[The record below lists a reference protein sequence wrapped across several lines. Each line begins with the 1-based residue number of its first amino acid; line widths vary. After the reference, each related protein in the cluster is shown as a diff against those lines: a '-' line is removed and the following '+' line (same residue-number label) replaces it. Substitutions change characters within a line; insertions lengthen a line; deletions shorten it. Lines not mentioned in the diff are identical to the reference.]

1 MTPSTPAPEP
11 PPRSLWHHA
20 GFMKL
25 WTGQTISEF
34 GSRITREGLPLA
46 AVINL
51 SATPTQM
58 GLLAAVASA
67 PVLVF
72 GLFAGVW
79 VDRLRRRPIMI
90 AADFGRA
97 FVLLVIPLAAVLG
110 VLRLDL
116 ILVVIALAGTL
127 SIFFDTAYRTYLPT
141 LVERAEI
148 VEGNSKLAL
157 SDSMAEVLGPGI
169 SGVLVQALTAPIAI
183 LFDAL
188 SFLVSALTVALIR
201 APEPPPPPVAGRRPV
216 LHEITEGLRAVAA
229 HPLLRTLALAAA
241 TLSFFG
247 NFFAGLY
254 GLYSI
259 RVLGMG
265 PALLGLTV
273 AVGGIG
279 SLLGSLFAERAV
291 RRLGLGPMFV
301 VMLVVMGVSGLFIPL
316 AGGPLWQATLFMSL
330 AQLGDAARTVYIIG
344 EESLRQSVTPQ
355 HLLGRVN
362 ASSQLLVAG
371 VGPLG
376 AILGGVLADTIGV
389 RETLF
394 VAALGPFIG
403 CLWILF
409 SPLRGL
415 KSAAVE
421 LM

>member
-1 MTPSTPAPEP
+1 MTSSTPPE
-11 PPRSLWHHA
+11 PRSLWRHRD
-20 GFMKL
+20 FLKL
-25 WTGQTISEF
+25 WSGQSISEL

-51 SATPTQM
+51 AATPSQM

-90 AADFGRA
+90 AADLGRA
-97 FVLLVIPLAAVLG
+97 LVLLVVPLAALFG

-116 ILVVIALAGTL
+116 LFVVIALAGTL
-127 SIFFDTAYRTYLPT
+127 SIFFDTAYRAYLPA
-141 LVERAEI
+141 LVSRAQL

-157 SDSMAEVLGPGI
+157 SDSMAEVLGPGVA
-169 SGVLVQALTAPIAI
+169 GVLVQALTAPIAV

-188 SFLVSALTVALIR
+188 SFLVSALSLGLIR
-201 APEPPPPPVAGRRPV
+201 APEPPPPPIAERRPV
-216 LHEITEGLRAVAA
+216 LHEIAEGVRALAG
-229 HPLLRTLALAAA
+229 HPLLRALALSAA

-273 AVGGIG
+273 AVGGVG
-279 SLLGSLFAERAV
+279 SLLGSVIAERAV
-291 RRLGLGPMFV
+291 QRFGLGRMFV
-301 VMLVVMGVSGLFIPL
+301 LMLLLMGLTALFIPL
-316 AGGPLWQATLFMSL
+316 AGGPLWQATLFMSV
-330 AQLGDAARTVYIIG
+330 AQFGDSARTIYFIG
-344 EESLRQSVTPQ
+344 EESLRQSVTPHQ
-355 HLLGRVN
+355 LLGRVN
-362 ASSQLLVAG
+362 AGTQLLVAG
-371 VGPLG
+371 VGPAG
-376 AILGGVLADTIGV
+376 AILGGLLADSIGI

-394 VAALGPFIG
+394 IAALGPFVA
-403 CLWILF
+403 CLWVLF
-409 SPLRGL
+409 SPLRSL
-415 KSAAVE
+415 RTAPALTV
-421 LM
+421 

>member
-11 PPRSLWHHA
+11 PLRSLWHHA
-20 GFMKL
+20 DFMKL
-25 WTGQTISEF
+25 WTGQSISEF

-51 SATPTQM
+51 AATPSQM

-90 AADFGRA
+90 AADLGRA
-97 FVLLVIPLAAVLG
+97 LVLLVVPVAAVLG
-110 VLRLDL
+110 ALRLEL
-116 ILVVIALAGTL
+116 IFVVIAVAGTL

-141 LVERAEI
+141 LVERTQI

-188 SFLVSALTVALIR
+188 SFLVSALSVVLIG
-201 APEPPPPPVAGRRPV
+201 APEPPPPSVAGRRPV
-216 LHEITEGLRAVAA
+216 LHEITEGLRALAA
-229 HPLLRTLALAAA
+229 HPLLRTLALSAAM
-241 TLSFFG
+241 LSFFG

-279 SLLGSLFAERAV
+279 SLLGSLLAERTV

-301 VMLVVMGVSGLFIPL
+301 VMLVVMGVTGLFIPL

-330 AQLGDAARTVYIIG
+330 AQLGDSARTIYFIG
-344 EESLRQSVTPQ
+344 EESLRQSITPQ

-376 AILGGVLADTIGV
+376 AILGGVLADSIGV

-394 VAALGPFIG
+394 VAALGPFMA
-403 CLWILF
+403 CLWVLF

-415 KSAAVE
+415 KSQFVE
-421 LM
+421 LT